1 MKKIIGA
8 GLTFAPFLA
17 FAQAG
22 VVSLS
27 GIDQLVSSI
36 GGIINALTPIVFA
49 LALLYFFL
57 GLAQFILASGDPEKA
72 SEGKSRMIWGVI
84 ALFVMATVFGL
95 ISFIQ
100 AQFGLTATGTIT
112 APSVTGLPL

>member
-8 GLTFAPFLA
+8 GLAFAPFLA
-17 FAQAG
+17 FAQLEATEG
-22 VVSLS
+22 F
-27 GIDQLVSSI
+27 INTI
-36 GGIINALTPIVFA
+36 GRFIAILTPIVFA

-57 GLAQFILASGDPEKA
+57 GLAQFIMASGDPEKA
-72 SEGKSRMIWGVI
+72 SEGKSKMIWGII

-100 AQFGLTATGTIT
+100 GELGIDAEDTIT
-112 APSVTGLPL
+112 VPSVL